1 MELNQEFLIETFFSY
16 CKRPLHKKYQNV
28 YNAECPV
35 CKEGKSSGRS
45 RRLFYFPHKQYLY
58 CHNCAKSWKPFEWV
72 KEVTA
77 LTVPEIIKKNNERAV
92 GYTKFV
98 RHSEPKLQNVVV
110 PDLPEDSIDLTNN
123 TQLEFYKDNGIVNKA
138 LEYCK
143 QRLLFEAT
151 NSCKKFFVSLNDRI
165 HKNRLII
172 PFLNKEGKITCYQ
185 TRALLQNQT
194 PKYLTKFGEKEL
206 FGLNNICE
214 EIPYVFVFEGPID
227 SMFVK
232 NGVAMTS
239 LTPTERQSQQLQQ
252 LIGYEQIY
260 VFDNDKNNKQVNKKI
275 LKFIKEGKRV
285 FLWPKDFDKFKD
297 VNEVCTN
304 LNLNEVSWKF
314 IVKNSF
320 KGQEAE
326 IKFKLNRSKFS

>member
-72 KEVTA
+72 REVTA
-77 LTVPEIIKKNNERAV
+77 LTVPEIIKKNKERAEGV
-92 GYTKFV
+92 IKTAVHIETKPV
-98 RHSEPKLQNVVV
+98 LKEI
-110 PDLPEDSIDLTNN
+110 PDLPEDSIDLTNEF
-123 TQLEFYKDNGIVNKA
+123 QLQFYKDNKIIELA
-138 LEYCK
+138 LNYCK
-143 QRLLFEAT
+143 ERLLTQAI
-151 NSCKKFFVSLNDRI
+151 NSCKKFYVSLVDRV

-172 PFLNKEGKITCYQ
+172 PFFNKEGRIVCYQ
-185 TRALLQNQT
+185 TRSLLKEQS
-194 PKYLTKFGEKEL
+194 PKYLTKFGEKDL
-206 FGLNNICE
+206 FGINNITE
-214 EIPYVFVFEGPID
+214 EVPFIFIFEGPID

-239 LTPTERQSQQLQQ
+239 LTPTEKQKQQLQN
-252 LIGYEQIY
+252 LIGYEHIY

-275 LKFIKEGKRV
+275 MKCIKEGKRI
-285 FLWPKDFDKFKD
+285 FLWPKQLNKFKD

-304 LNLNEVSWKF
+304 LNLFEMSWNF
-314 IVKNSF
+314 IVKHSF

-326 IKFKLNRSKFS
+326 IKFKLNSP